1 MSEVAVALGYFGKL
15 PSRGDFVRTPDN
27 HQLMNLLDR
36 WVGDGLEL
44 LSRDVAWKQTYEA
57 APALQFAFLGP
68 RNRLAIA
75 GHLLP
80 SRDASERRFPFL
92 AATHLQVQPSPEFV
106 ARSPLAFS
114 RLWVSL
120 TRMARAAVNADDAT
134 DPLRQIAETR
144 ISLNPSP
151 AAYDAS
157 FRDYL
162 DLQVLD
168 SLEDSLAAAGHGRIV
183 LKWTLPA
190 LGLLLQPALTGAPMP
205 ADKGLSL
212 PLPRDPL
219 YRPLAAGFWLDLIS
233 GFLARSDVELALLIN
248 EGERPRLVVGFNGAD
263 GGILHGAIDPRVAA
277 ERLIAIDDA
286 EWVEDQLQG
295 DYALNKLA
303 SYLDRGDLSLR
314 SARQIFRETFLGA

>member
-1 MSEVAVALGYFGKL
+1 MTEVAIPVSYFGKL

-36 WVGDGLEL
+36 WVGEALEL

-57 APALQFAFLGP
+57 AQALQFAFLGP

-75 GHLLP
+75 GHMLP
-80 SRDASERRFPFL
+80 SRDASDRRFPFL

-120 TRMARAAVNADDAT
+120 SRMARAAVAADDAS
-134 DPLRQIAETR
+134 DPLRQISETR
-144 ISLNPSP
+144 FSLNPSP

-162 DLQVLD
+162 DMQVLD
-168 SLEDSLAAAGHGRIV
+168 SLEDSLAAAGHGRV
-183 LKWTLPA
+183 VMKWALPA
-190 LGLLLQPALTGAPMP
+190 LGLLLQPALAGASMP
-205 ADKGLSL
+205 IDKGLSL
-212 PLPRDPL
+212 PLPQDPL
-219 YRPLAAGFWLDLIS
+219 YRPLAAGFWLDLMS
-233 GFLARSDVELALLIN
+233 GFLARGDVELALLIN
-248 EGERPRLVVGFNGAD
+248 ESERPRLVVGFNGAD
-263 GGILHGAIDPRVAA
+263 GRILHSVLDPRVGA
-277 ERLIAIDDA
+277 ERLIDIDNA